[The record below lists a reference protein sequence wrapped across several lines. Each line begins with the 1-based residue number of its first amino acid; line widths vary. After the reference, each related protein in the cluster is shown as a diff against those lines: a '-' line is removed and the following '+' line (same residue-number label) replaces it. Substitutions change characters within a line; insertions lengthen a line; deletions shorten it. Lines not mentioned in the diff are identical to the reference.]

1 MMLLGY
7 LFETEIVFDERT
19 INIFGKHIFGKHI
32 SEERLSRVA
41 ESLAENLPREY
52 NNRPA
57 IVHIHSLMDR
67 IAIMDGDDDLN

>member
-1 MMLLGY
+1 MRKLRMLLGY

-19 INIFGKHIFGKHI
+19 INIFGKHI

-57 IVHIHSLMDR
+57 MVHIHSLMDR